1 MSNLLKKK
9 DLTNRGPQIAPTKS
23 FTLDEV
29 EVKSQE
35 VNNIEKT
42 EQPEVKVE
50 PVTAPKKP
58 GRPKTVQDGQV
69 SSVRIMKG
77 TRNKLNALVQMGK
90 AENADI
96 LIDYLIELYINGN
109 LSDDEKRVYS
119 IFKETFDKK

>member
-1 MSNLLKKK
+1 MSKLLQRK
-9 DLTNRGPQIAPTKS
+9 DLKNRGPKIEPKS
-23 FTLDEV
+23 SFKLEESETAAIGEV
-29 EVKSQE
+29 IS
-35 VNNIEKT
+35 
-42 EQPEVKVE
+42 EQPPELEV
-50 PVTAPKKP
+50 KKP

-96 LIDYLIELYINGN
+96 LIDHLIDLYLDEH
-109 LSDDEKRVYS
+109 LSEDEKRVYG